1 MRFLNGDL
9 EVGEQVVTET
19 MVNASFSIV
28 FSSITW
34 IVKKCGNAVRTKWK
48 ESKLQKKMKELWQ
61 IMEYTEMLYEAIQKE
76 ELILFLKGE
85 KEYNITPSQY
95 TPAAEPTDVNK
106 VLSKVIYKVYETDSS
121 IKEEFEETLLIMLG
135 ETDYDV
141 YVAVLYIMSEL
152 FKEKNGLSPFNINI
166 SSILPKL
173 KCEVLQR
180 EESFKEG
187 IVYSNGFV
195 SSKVWDNLE
204 RFNHV
209 CKEEYGIELF

>member
-19 MVNASFSIV
+19 MVNALFSFV

-61 IMEYTEMLYEAIQKE
+61 VMEYTEMLYEAIQKE

-95 TPAAEPTDVNK
+95 TPAAEPTDVSK

-121 IKEEFEETLLIMLG
+121 IKEAFEEAMVVVLI
-135 ETDYDV
+135 YRV
-141 YVAVLYIMSEL
+141 
-152 FKEKNGLSPFNINI
+152 
-166 SSILPKL
+166 
-173 KCEVLQR
+173 
-180 EESFKEG
+180 
-187 IVYSNGFV
+187 
-195 SSKVWDNLE
+195 
-204 RFNHV
+204 
-209 CKEEYGIELF
+209 

>member
-1 MRFLNGDL
+1 M
-9 EVGEQVVTET
+9 
-19 MVNASFSIV
+19 
-28 FSSITW
+28 
-34 IVKKCGNAVRTKWK
+34 
-48 ESKLQKKMKELWQ
+48 
-61 IMEYTEMLYEAIQKE
+61 
-76 ELILFLKGE
+76 
-85 KEYNITPSQY
+85 
-95 TPAAEPTDVNK
+95 
-106 VLSKVIYKVYETDSS
+106 IYKVYETDSS

-195 SSKVWDNLE
+195 SSKVWDDLE

>member
-1 MRFLNGDL
+1 
-9 EVGEQVVTET
+9 
-19 MVNASFSIV
+19 
-28 FSSITW
+28 
-34 IVKKCGNAVRTKWK
+34 
-48 ESKLQKKMKELWQ
+48 MKELWQ

-95 TPAAEPTDVNK
+95 TPAAEPTDVSK

>member
-1 MRFLNGDL
+1 MDCE
-9 EVGEQVVTET
+9 EV
-19 MVNASFSIV
+19 
-28 FSSITW
+28 W
-34 IVKKCGNAVRTKWK
+34 KCG
-48 ESKLQKKMKELWQ
+48 
-61 IMEYTEMLYEAIQKE
+61 
-76 ELILFLKGE
+76 
-85 KEYNITPSQY
+85 P
-95 TPAAEPTDVNK
+95 DK
-106 VLSKVIYKVYETDSS
+106 VER
-121 IKEEFEETLLIMLG
+121 IKT
-135 ETDYDV
+135 
-141 YVAVLYIMSEL
+141 A
-152 FKEKNGLSPFNINI
+152 KNI